1 MADPHPNTR
10 LEIFC
15 DGVFAIALTLLII
28 DIKVPA
34 SENIGTTRELWL
46 ALSHLGPSFFAFA
59 LSFAIIL
66 ITWVNHHALFTMVN
80 KSSASFIYANG
91 FLLLTV
97 VVMPFPTAL
106 VGEYL
111 LTDHAAPAVVIYNS
125 VTAAQAVA
133 WILVA
138 EAALRSRLTKDDTS
152 TSLMRDNRRNGY
164 LAFAVYSL
172 LALIA
177 VWFPLAIAIV
187 TTILWAYWLTF
198 SLRRTSP
205 QDHLRPDHAGP
216 ARLHRQ
222 AGAHRH

>member
-1 MADPHPNTR
+1 MDPHPNTR
-10 LEIFC
+10 LEAFC

-91 FLLLTV
+91 FLLMTV
-97 VVMPFPTAL
+97 VFMPFPAAL
-106 VGEYL
+106 IGEYL
-111 LTDHAAPAVVIYNS
+111 LTDHAAPAVVLYNS
-125 VTAAQAVA
+125 VTAVQGLA
-133 WILVA
+133 WILVTG
-138 EAALRSRLTKDDTS
+138 AALRNRLTKDEES
-152 TSLMRDNRRNGY
+152 AVLVRDGHRRGY
-164 LAFAVYSL
+164 FAFVVYSV

-177 VWFPLAIAIV
+177 VWFPLAVVIV

-198 SLRRTSP
+198 SLRGASRT
-205 QDHLRPDHAGP
+205 HL
-216 ARLHRQ
+216 
-222 AGAHRH
+222 